1 MLTSNRMYMLD
12 GVYQAVICFFI
23 TYEVFEPTAFVTS
36 NGLGINDTTRIGLY
50 VACSAVIVVNI
61 YMLLNTYRWDW
72 LTLLIIAFSIL
83 FIYFWSGIYSS
94 FTSVVFFYK
103 AASQVFAQASFWAT
117 VFLTI
122 VICLLPRFTIKA
134 IQKAFFPYD
143 IDIIREQVRQGK
155 FDHLETSDRGLS
167 TIQSSTTTA
176 PENKNLNGS
185 RASILVGDNE
195 QPLPVAPK
203 ATAPNPP
210 PRPSFDR
217 MRVSMDRIRPS
228 FEANSD
234 FTSAAMLTRVE
245 SSHSFGPSSS
255 RRGNVPSNLR

>member
-1 MLTSNRMYMLD
+1 MLD

-23 TYEVFEPTAFVTS
+23 TYEVFEPAAFVTN

-94 FTSVVFFYK
+94 SSGTVFFYK
-103 AASQVFAQASFWAT
+103 AASQVFAQASFWAA
-117 VFLTI
+117 VFLTVI
-122 VICLLPRFTIKA
+122 VCLLPRLTIKA

-143 IDIIREQVRQGK
+143 IDIVREQVRQGM
-155 FDHLETSDRGLS
+155 FDQLETNEPVFSAIQPS
-167 TIQSSTTTA
+167 TITPSADKNLKGSHASNIVEDNQQSS
-176 PENKNLNGS
+176 S
-185 RASILVGDNE
+185 
-195 QPLPVAPK
+195 VAPT
-203 ATAPNPP
+203 ATAQNSQS
-210 PRPSFDR
+210 RPSFDR

-234 FTSAAMLTRVE
+234 FTSAAMLARIE

-255 RRGNVPSNLR
+255 RRENIPSGLR